1 MFKNKNNFQTSE
13 EESKEINQKINSHQG
28 ILFLIYIFGLLFFIN
43 ASNLVKSK
51 IKLGSSWVKLF
62 EDNPLLQYVLLY
74 FIFFYVIDF
83 SSKIYDQK
91 QSLDLL
97 HRVKYT
103 TIIYTLYILL
113 FTQMNQIFTSIVFI
127 FLIIL
132 IIFNYIMNHLN
143 DLENQKKNIT
153 YKNKK
158 RKLLI
163 HQINYGLCL
172 IIITLM
178 VVGALINYVQ
188 KKFNITN

>member
-1 MFKNKNNFQTSE
+1 MD
-13 EESKEINQKINSHQG
+13 
-28 ILFLIYIFGLLFFIN
+28 YYFFIN
-43 ASNLVKSK
+43 TSGLVNDK
-51 IKLGSSWVKLF
+51 IRLGYSWVKLF
-62 EDNPLLQYVLLY
+62 EDYPFLQYILLY

-143 DLENQKKNIT
+143 DLENQKKK
-153 YKNKK
+153 YK
-158 RKLLI
+158 I
-163 HQINYGLCL
+163 
-172 IIITLM
+172 
-178 VVGALINYVQ
+178 
-188 KKFNITN
+188 